1 MTRTAQLL
9 DRWGNPVRSQAL
21 TREIAAPTLGG
32 VRSPISGYPG
42 DGLDPVRLA
51 NILRAADQG
60 DPVQYLELAE
70 TIEERD
76 PHYLGVLGT
85 RKRSVS
91 QIEVTVEAASDEDE
105 DVKIADM
112 IREWLKRD
120 ELTDDLFH
128 ILDCIGKGYSF
139 TEILWDAS
147 EGQWQPRELK
157 WRDPRHFRFARH
169 DLATP
174 MLVDTHGQE
183 VTLEPFHF
191 IYANIPA
198 KSGLAL
204 RSGLARIASWGWM
217 FKAFTQR
224 DWAIF
229 TQTYGQPLRVGKW
242 HQGASEDDKNT
253 LFRAV
258 SQIAGDCAAIIPDS
272 MTLDFVESKNVGSSS
287 GHYKD
292 RADWLDRQI
301 SKAVLGQTAT
311 TDAIAGG
318 HAVGREHRQ
327 VQEDIETADAKALA
341 GVLNRDLIRPWV
353 QLEFGPRRKYPRIRI
368 ERPKA
373 EDITGMTSALKD
385 LVPLGLK
392 VQMSEVRDRLGFA
405 EPDAGAE
412 VLVAPA
418 AASNPPLGAPEP
430 PASVG
435 APAPSGATSKF
446 KRVSGEFKR
455 GAGPA
460 GMATALQQEGAS
472 TGLSGA
478 QPESA
483 GLADQLL
490 AETASDVEDML
501 GMIEAVIE
509 AAGSLEEAREM
520 LLAAWP
526 QLASPGMG
534 AKLAQGLILS
544 HALGR
549 AEVADD
555 DG

>member
-1 MTRTAQLL
+1 MTRTPQLL
-9 DRWGNPVRSQAL
+9 DRWGNPVRRQAL
-21 TREIAAPTLGG
+21 VTEVAAPTLGG

-42 DGLDPVRLA
+42 DGLNPMRLA

-60 DPVQYLELAE
+60 DPIQYLELAE

-85 RKRSVS
+85 RKRAVS
-91 QIEVTVEAASDEDE
+91 QIEVTVEAASDDPE
-105 DVKIADM
+105 DVRIADM
-112 IREWLKRD
+112 IRDWLDRD

-147 EGQWQPRELK
+147 EGQWQPLRLER
-157 WRDPRHFRFARH
+157 RDPRHFRFARH

-174 MLVDTHGQE
+174 MMIDEHGQE
-183 VTLEPFHF
+183 VPLEPFHF

-204 RSGLARIASWGWM
+204 RSGLARVASWGWM

-242 HQGASEDDKNT
+242 HAGASESDKDT

-258 SQIAGDCAAIIPDS
+258 ANIAGDCAAIIPDS
-272 MTLDFVESKNVGSSS
+272 MSLEFVEAKNVGSSS
-287 GHYKD
+287 GHYKE
-292 RADWLDRQI
+292 RSDWLDQQI
-301 SKAVLGQTAT
+301 SKAVLGQTGT
-311 TDAIAGG
+311 TDAVAGG
-318 HAVGREHRQ
+318 YAVGRVQRL
-327 VQEDIETADAKALA
+327 VQEDIETADATALA
-341 GVLNRDLIRPWV
+341 GILNRDLVRPWV
-353 QLEFGPRRKYPRIRI
+353 MLEYGPRRKYPRIRI
-368 ERPKA
+368 RRPKV
-373 EDITGMTSALKD
+373 EDIAGMTAALKE

-392 VQMSEVRDRLGFA
+392 VQMSEVRDRLGFE

-412 VLVAPA
+412 VLGAPKPPETGLSTPPA
-418 AASNPPLGAPEP
+418 ALPKAPPGSNPAI
-430 PASVG
+430 
-435 APAPSGATSKF
+435 
-446 KRVSGEFKR
+446 KRNPGEFKR
-455 GAGPA
+455 GEAPPG
-460 GMATALQQEGAS
+460 TSVALNAEGAS
-472 TGLSGA
+472 TALPA
-478 QPESA
+478 ALAPESD
-483 GLADQLL
+483 LVDQLL
-490 AETASDVEDML
+490 AETASDMDGML
-501 GMIEAVIE
+501 ETIEAVIE

-520 LLAAWP
+520 LIAAYP
-526 QLASPGMG
+526 QIVSTGMG

-549 AEVADD
+549 AEVASE

>member
-9 DRWGNPVRSQAL
+9 DRWGNPVRRQNL
-21 TREIAAPTLGG
+21 TSEIAAPTLGG
-32 VRSPISGYPG
+32 VRSPLAGYPG
-42 DGLDPVRLA
+42 DGLHPVRLA

-91 QIEVTVEAASDEDE
+91 QIEVTVEAASDDPE

-112 IREWLKRD
+112 VRDWLRRD

-174 MLVDTHGQE
+174 LLIDQYGQE
-183 VTLEPFHF
+183 VQLEPFHF

-204 RSGLARIASWGWM
+204 RSGLARVASWGWM

-242 HQGASEDDKNT
+242 HPGASEADKDT

-258 SQIAGDCAAIIPDS
+258 ANIAGDCAAIIPDTMS
-272 MTLDFVESKNVGSSS
+272 LDFIESKNVGSSS
-287 GHYKD
+287 NHYKE
-292 RADWLDRQI
+292 RNDWLDQQI
-301 SKAVLGQTAT
+301 SKAVLGNTGT

-318 HAVGREHRQ
+318 HAVGRVHRQ

-341 GVLNRDLIRPWV
+341 GILNRDLIRPWV
-353 QLEFGPRRKYPRIRI
+353 MLEFGPRRRYPRLKI
-368 ERPKA
+368 ERPKS
-373 EDITGMTSALKD
+373 EDIKGMSEALEK
-385 LVPLGLK
+385 LVPLGLE
-392 VQMSEVRDRLGFA
+392 VQMSEVRDKLGFA
-405 EPDAGAE
+405 EPDAGAK
-412 VLVAPA
+412 VLAAPKPPEASPPPRPSGQRIALQSESAANGSPVAP
-418 AASNPPLGAPEP
+418 SPE
-430 PASVG
+430 
-435 APAPSGATSKF
+435 
-446 KRVSGEFKR
+446 
-455 GAGPA
+455 
-460 GMATALQQEGAS
+460 AL
-472 TGLSGA
+472 L
-478 QPESA
+478 
-483 GLADQLL
+483 LDQID
-490 AETASDVEDML
+490 AETASDIEDML
-501 GMIEAVIE
+501 ATIDAVIE

-520 LLAAWP
+520 LIAAYP
-526 QLASPGMG
+526 QILSNGMG
-534 AKLAQGLILS
+534 AKLAQGMVLS
-544 HALGR
+544 WAMGR
-549 AEVADD
+549 AEVADEN
-555 DG
+555 G

>member
-1 MTRTAQLL
+1 MIRTAQLL
-9 DRWGNPVRSQAL
+9 DRWGNPVRRQIL
-21 TREIAAPTLGG
+21 TTEVAAPTLGG
-32 VRSPISGYPG
+32 VRSPIAGYPG
-42 DGLDPVRLA
+42 DGLNPLRLA
-51 NILRAADQG
+51 HILRAADQG

-91 QIEVTVEAASDEDE
+91 QIEVTVEAASDDPE

-112 IREWLKRD
+112 VRDWLKRD

-139 TEILWDAS
+139 TEILWDSS

-157 WRDPRHFRFARH
+157 RRDPRHFRFARH

-174 MLVDTHGQE
+174 MLIDRHGQE
-183 VTLEPFHF
+183 VALEPFHF

-204 RSGLARIASWGWM
+204 RSGLARVAVWGWM

-242 HQGASEDDKNT
+242 HAGASEEDKNT

-258 SQIAGDCAAIIPDS
+258 ANIAGDCAAIIPDS
-272 MTLDFVESKNVGSSS
+272 MSLDFIESKNVGSSS
-287 GHYKD
+287 SHYKE
-292 RADWLDRQI
+292 RADWLDQQI
-301 SKAVLGQTAT
+301 SKAVLGQTST
-311 TDAIAGG
+311 TDAVIGG
-318 HAVGREHRQ
+318 LGSGKEHRQ
-327 VQEDIETADAKALA
+327 VQEDIETADARALA
-341 GVLNRDLIRPWV
+341 GIINRDLIRPWV
-353 QLEFGPRRKYPRIRI
+353 QLEFGPRRRYPRIKI

-373 EDITGMTSALKD
+373 EDIAGMTTALKD

-412 VLVAPA
+412 VLAPPQTADLSVLTPPVTTPTAPGAQTSQFKRQSAEIKRGPGLPGVTVALNA
-418 AASNPPLGAPEP
+418 EEA
-430 PASVG
+430 
-435 APAPSGATSKF
+435 SGALPRASS
-446 KRVSGEFKR
+446 SGDLL
-455 GAGPA
+455 
-460 GMATALQQEGAS
+460 T
-472 TGLSGA
+472 
-478 QPESA
+478 
-483 GLADQLL
+483 DQLL
-490 AETASDVEDML
+490 DDTASDIDGML
-501 GMIEAVIE
+501 ETIGAVID
-509 AAGSLEEAREM
+509 AAGSLEEAQEM
-520 LLAAWP
+520 LIAAYP
-526 QLASPGMG
+526 QIGSAGMG

-544 HALGR
+544 YAIGR
-549 AEVADD
+549 TEVVDE

>member
-1 MTRTAQLL
+1 MARTPQIL
-9 DRWGNPVRSQAL
+9 DRWGNPVRRAKL
-21 TREIAAPTLGG
+21 TSEVAAPTLGG
-32 VRSPISGYPG
+32 VRSPLSGYPG
-42 DGLDPVRLA
+42 DGLNPLRLA
-51 NILRAADQG
+51 QILRDADQG

-91 QIEVTVEAASDEDE
+91 QIEITVEAASDDPE
-105 DVKIADM
+105 DVEIANMVRD
-112 IREWLKRD
+112 WLKRD

-128 ILDCIGKGYSF
+128 ILDCIGKGFSF

-147 EGQWQPRELK
+147 EGQWQPRELR
-157 WRDPRHFRFARH
+157 WRDPRHFRFSRH
-169 DLATP
+169 DLSTP
-174 MLVDTHGQE
+174 LLLDQHGQH
-183 VTLEPFHF
+183 VPLEPFHF

-204 RSGLARIASWGWM
+204 RSGLARIATWGWM

-242 HQGASEDDKNT
+242 HSGASEEDKNT

-258 SQIAGDCAAIIPDS
+258 ANIAGDCAAIIPDS
-272 MTLDFVESKNVGSSS
+272 MSLEFVESKNVGSSS
-287 GHYKD
+287 GHYKE
-292 RADWLDRQI
+292 RADWLDQQI

-327 VQEDIETADAKALA
+327 VQEDIETADARALA
-341 GVLNRDLIRPWV
+341 AVLNRDLIRPWV
-353 QLEFGPRRKYPRIRI
+353 MLERGPRRSYPRLKI

-373 EDITGMTSALKD
+373 EDVKGMTKALER

-412 VLVAPA
+412 VLFAGKSEQKPG
-418 AASNPPLGAPEP
+418 SEP
-430 PASVG
+430 PAR
-435 APAPSGATSKF
+435 PADALRLQKSILKRFSDEF
-446 KRVSGEFKR
+446 KRV
-455 GAGPA
+455 PD
-460 GMATALQQEGAS
+460 
-472 TGLSGA
+472 LSGGTVA
-478 QPESA
+478 LNAEDASA
-483 GLADQLL
+483 GLSEPL
-490 AETASDVEDML
+490 AEESTLVEQLMTETSSDVEDIL
-501 GMIEAVIE
+501 ETIGAVIE

-520 LLAAWP
+520 LIAAYP
-526 QLASPGMG
+526 DLVTSGMG
-534 AKLAQGLILS
+534 AKIAQGLILS
-544 HALGR
+544 HTLGR
-549 AEVADD
+549 AEVMQD

>member
-1 MTRTAQLL
+1 MARTPQLL
-9 DRWGNPVRSQAL
+9 DRWGNPVRRQNLS
-21 TREIAAPTLGG
+21 TEVAAPTLGG
-32 VRSPISGYPG
+32 IRSPISGYPG
-42 DGLDPVRLA
+42 DGLNPIRLA
-51 NILRAADQG
+51 HILRAADQG
-60 DPVQYLELAE
+60 DPIEYLELAE

-91 QIEVTVEAASDEDE
+91 QIEVTVEAASDDPE
-105 DVKIADM
+105 DVEIADM
-112 IREWLKRD
+112 VRDWLKRD

-147 EGQWQPRELK
+147 EGQWQPARLER
-157 WRDPRHFRFARH
+157 RDPRHFRFARH

-174 MLVDTHGQE
+174 MLIDHHGQE
-183 VTLEPFHF
+183 VPLEPFHF

-204 RSGLARIASWGWM
+204 RSGLARVASWGWM

-242 HQGASEDDKNT
+242 HQGATEDDKNT

-258 SQIAGDCAAIIPDS
+258 ANIAGDCAAIIPDTMS
-272 MTLDFVESKNVGSSS
+272 LDFIESKNVGSSS
-287 GHYKD
+287 DHYKA
-292 RADWLDRQI
+292 RADWLDQQI

-318 HAVGREHRQ
+318 HAVGQEHRQ
-327 VQEDIETADAKALA
+327 VQEDIETADARALA
-341 GVLNRDLIRPWV
+341 GILNRDLIRPWV
-353 QLEFGPRRKYPRIRI
+353 MLERGPRRKYPRIKI
-368 ERPKA
+368 ERPKV
-373 EDITGMTSALKD
+373 EDIAGMTSALGK

-412 VLVAPA
+412 VLKAPDKAHA
-418 AASNPPLGAPEP
+418 AGSEP
-430 PASVG
+430 PAVITS
-435 APAPSGATSKF
+435 APATRISPI
-446 KRVSGEFKR
+446 KRFSDEFKR
-455 GAGPA
+455 GPDLSRPMVALNAEEASQGL
-460 GMATALQQEGAS
+460 TAPLAS
-472 TGLSGA
+472 
-478 QPESA
+478 ESV
-483 GLADQLL
+483 LVEQLMT
-490 AETASDVEDML
+490 ETASDVEGML
-501 GMIEAVIE
+501 ETIEAVID

-520 LLAAWP
+520 LIAAYP
-526 QLASPGMG
+526 QLITSGIG
-534 AKLAQGLILS
+534 IKLAQGLILS

-549 AEVADD
+549 AEVVDE

>member
-1 MTRTAQLL
+1 MTSPPQLL
-9 DRWGNPVRSQAL
+9 DRWGNPVRRQAL
-21 TREIAAPTLGG
+21 VAEVAAPTLGG

-42 DGLDPVRLA
+42 NGLNPVRLA
-51 NILRAADQG
+51 DILRAADQG

-85 RKRSVS
+85 RKRAVS
-91 QIEVTVEAASDEDE
+91 QIEVTVEAASDDPE
-105 DVKIADM
+105 DVELADM
-112 IREWLKRD
+112 IRDWLDRD

-139 TEILWDAS
+139 TEIMWDTS
-147 EGQWQPRELK
+147 EGQWQPGRLER
-157 WRDPRHFRFARH
+157 RDPRHFRFARN

-174 MLVDTHGQE
+174 MMIDEHGQE

-204 RSGLARIASWGWM
+204 RSGLARVASWGWM

-242 HQGASEDDKNT
+242 HAGASENDKDT

-258 SQIAGDCAAIIPDS
+258 ANIAGDCAAIIPDS
-272 MTLDFVESKNVGSSS
+272 MSLEFIESKNVGTSAS
-287 GHYKD
+287 HYKE
-292 RADWLDRQI
+292 RSDWLDQQI

-318 HAVGREHRQ
+318 HAVGREHRL
-327 VQEDIETADAKALA
+327 VQEDIETADATALA
-341 GVLNRDLIRPWV
+341 GILNRDLIRPWV
-353 QLEFGPRRKYPRIRI
+353 MLERGPRRKYPRIRI
-368 ERPKA
+368 RRPKV
-373 EDITGMTSALKD
+373 EDIAGMTSALKE

-405 EPDAGAE
+405 EPDADAE
-412 VLVAPA
+412 VL
-418 AASNPPLGAPEP
+418 GAPKPPETAPSIPPGAP
-430 PASVG
+430 PAVPPG
-435 APAPSGATSKF
+435 PNPII
-446 KRVSGEFKR
+446 KRQPGEFKR
-455 GAGPA
+455 GG
-460 GMATALQQEGAS
+460 ALPGAMLALNAEGAS
-472 TGLSGA
+472 TALLEPLPA
-478 QPESA
+478 ESD
-483 GLADQLL
+483 LVDQLL
-490 AETASDVEDML
+490 GETSSDMEGML
-501 GMIEAVIE
+501 ETIEAVIE

-520 LLAAWP
+520 LIAAYP
-526 QLASPGMG
+526 QIVSTGMG

-549 AEVADD
+549 AEIVAE